1 MSTTS
6 IKKSSRIWLNR
17 QSRDP
22 FVKKSKQ
29 DGYRSRAAYKLLE
42 IQKKYNILKSG
53 MAVIDLGAAPGS
65 WSQVASEIIF
75 GNSLSPASL
84 TPSLSQRERGELKE
98 GFKVNGGR
106 IISVDL
112 LPIDLIKDVDII
124 QGDFTDP
131 KIFEQICSLSNGK
144 VDFILSDIAPN
155 LSGIWAVDIPKSR
168 YLSEIVL
175 DLVKSLLKK
184 EGGLLIKVFHGEGFD
199 KYLILLRKYFA
210 KVIICKPKSSRA
222 ESREVYVLAK
232 GYYE

>member
-1 MSTTS
+1 LSTTS

-65 WSQVASEIIF
+65 WSQIASEII
-75 GNSLSPASL
+75 SI
-84 TPSLSQRERGELKE
+84 
-98 GFKVNGGR
+98 NGK
-106 IISVDL
+106 IIAVDL

>member
-65 WSQVASEIIF
+65 WSQIASEII
-75 GNSLSPASL
+75 SI
-84 TPSLSQRERGELKE
+84 
-98 GFKVNGGR
+98 NGK
-106 IISVDL
+106 IIAVDL

>member
-65 WSQVASEIIF
+65 WSQVASDIIF
-75 GNSLSPASL
+75 
-84 TPSLSQRERGELKE
+84 TDQTT
-98 GFKVNGGR
+98 NGK
-106 IISVDL
+106 IIAIDL
-112 LPIDLIKDVDII
+112 LPIDLIKNVDII

>member
-6 IKKSSRIWLNR
+6 IKKSSRIWLTR
-17 QSRDP
+17 QNKDL
-22 FVKKSKQ
+22 FVKKAKQ

-42 IQKKYNILKSG
+42 IQQKYNILKPG
-53 MAVIDLGAAPGS
+53 MKIIDLGGAPGS
-65 WSQVASEIIF
+65 WSQVASNVIF
-75 GNSLSPASL
+75 ANNS
-84 TPSLSQRERGELKE
+84 TNG
-98 GFKVNGGR
+98 KV
-106 IISVDL
+106 IAVDL
-112 LPIDLIKDVDII
+112 LPIDLIKNVDTIH
-124 QGDFTDP
+124 GDFTDN
-131 KIFEQICSLSNGK
+131 KIFEQICNLSKGK

-168 YLSEIVL
+168 YLAEMVVE
-175 DLVKSLLKK
+175 LVKCLLKK
-184 EGGLLIKVFHGEGFD
+184 EGGALIKLFHGEGFD